1 MSAIE
6 VTIPNVKLDLDDLLS
21 LIRRLDAGA
30 RRRIAQVLADSEMDA
45 RLEGLIRQ
53 LAAKPSADDLSDAD
67 IDLEVKAVRQA
78 RTLSSP
84 AMRPARR

>member
-1 MSAIE
+1 MPATE
-6 VTIPNVKLDLDDLLS
+6 VTIPNVKLDLDDLLT

-53 LAAKPSADDLSDAD
+53 LAAKSPANDLSDAD
-67 IDLEVKAVRQA
+67 IDLEVQAVRQA
-78 RTLSSP
+78 SRS
-84 AMRPARR
+84 A